1 MTDNSTKTA
10 TSFWVISVL
19 ALLWNLMGVISYLFY
34 AFVTEE
40 MVADLP
46 PEQKAEMLIEHP
58 SWLTALYALAVF
70 GGLLGSILLLMRK
83 KIAYYFLVISAICAT
98 IQQVYVLL
106 DVELEMYVMPI
117 LIILVCIFL
126 IWYSKKCKQD
136 GILR

>member
-58 SWLTALYALAVF
+58 SWLTAIYALAVF
-70 GGLLGSILLLMRK
+70 DGLLGSILLLMRK

>member
-70 GGLLGSILLLMRK
+70 DGLLGSILLLMRK

-126 IWYSKKCKQD
+126 IWYSRKCKQD

>member
-19 ALLWNLMGVISYLFY
+19 ALLWNLMGVISYLLY

-46 PEQKAEMLIEHP
+46 PEQKAEILIEHP

-70 GGLLGSILLLMRK
+70 DGLLGSILLLMRK
-83 KIAYYFLVISAICAT
+83 KIAYYFFVISAICAT

-106 DVELEMYVMPI
+106 DIELEMYVMPI